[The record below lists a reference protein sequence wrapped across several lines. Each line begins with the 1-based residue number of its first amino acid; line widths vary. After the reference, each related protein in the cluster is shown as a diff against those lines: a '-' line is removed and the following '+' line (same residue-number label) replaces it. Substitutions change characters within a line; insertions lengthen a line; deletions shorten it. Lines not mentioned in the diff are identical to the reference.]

1 MEGRVMRRSVTL
13 ADQLAAV
20 GPPPAVGAA
29 GSCNL
34 RDLLKLRDEDD
45 LAAGRRAA
53 VPLASAM
60 AAER

>member
-1 MEGRVMRRSVTL
+1 MLCRATGGGGAGEG
-13 ADQLAAV
+13 AV
-20 GPPPAVGAA
+20 